1 MKIAKELS
9 NGIIIF
15 AGISIYFFVMEF
27 FGLSN
32 LLYLRILNGVIVF
45 YGVNR
50 TLKSNFEEGKS
61 GYVSNLLSA
70 GITAFLGVVFSI
82 IGLLT
87 YIYIK
92 GGDAYVNTL
101 SEDFLFG
108 GKPTADVYCIGVL
121 FEGLSSAIIIVF
133 ITMQL
138 WRQKTST
145 KDS

>member
-1 MKIAKELS
+1 MKLPKELS

-15 AGISIYFFVMEF
+15 AGITFYFFLMEI

-32 LLYLRILNGVIVF
+32 LFYLRILNGAIVF

-50 TLKSNFEEGKS
+50 TLKSNFAEGNS

-82 IGLLT
+82 IGLLI
-87 YIYIK
+87 YIYLR
-92 GGDAYVNTL
+92 GGNAYINTL

-108 GKPTADVYCIGVL
+108 GKPSANEYCIGVL
-121 FEGLSSAIIIVF
+121 FEGLASAVIIVF
-133 ITMQL
+133 VTMQL
-138 WRQKTST
+138 WRNKTSSE
-145 KDS
+145 DS